1 MPEIS
6 QSEFHLSIVAVTAA
20 AARAGSSLLRF
31 QENFTKVGRTCCGTC
46 VPSRNIRN
54 EVLVGRLVLIDAV
67 GAVMLLAAW
76 FFYFARYNR
85 RKGAVALHWVEA
97 ACSNKGQMLDAHWQ
111 GMTLLQARFGFTA
124 HWFDN
129 ARITI
134 RLRPRPIPFN
144 WFVSIWH
151 KQKETLTFEA
161 DLGCAPGFRLDVF
174 RHRWLSQQHSRVT
187 SQPRDWSISRP
198 GPVVLT
204 TRTRWTQ
211 ELSPVV
217 NTLMTARGHNLI
229 SVRFRSESPHIAATV
244 PLDALSD
251 EQAAAGFLNVLR
263 ELAAG
268 AAASRR

>member
-1 MPEIS
+1 
-6 QSEFHLSIVAVTAA
+6 
-20 AARAGSSLLRF
+20 
-31 QENFTKVGRTCCGTC
+31 
-46 VPSRNIRN
+46 
-54 EVLVGRLVLIDAV
+54 VGRLVLIDVLSAV
-67 GAVMLLAAW
+67 VVLAGW

-85 RKGAVALHWVEA
+85 RKGAAALHWVEA
-97 ACSNKGQMLDAHWQ
+97 ACSNKGQMLDSRWLSQ
-111 GMTLLQARFGFTA
+111 TLLQARFGFTA

-129 ARITI
+129 ARVTI
-134 RLRPRPIPFN
+134 RLRPRPIPFR

-151 KQKETLTFEA
+151 KQRETLTFEA
-161 DLGCAPGFRLDVF
+161 DLDHTPSFHLDVF
-174 RHRWLSQQHSRVT
+174 RHRWLSQRHSRLS
-187 SQPRDWSISRP
+187 SQPREWSVSRP

-244 PLDALSD
+244 PLEALSD
-251 EQAAAGFLNVLR
+251 EQAAAGFLSVLR

-268 AAASRR
+268 ASASRQ

>member
-1 MPEIS
+1 
-6 QSEFHLSIVAVTAA
+6 
-20 AARAGSSLLRF
+20 
-31 QENFTKVGRTCCGTC
+31 
-46 VPSRNIRN
+46 
-54 EVLVGRLVLIDAV
+54 VGRLVLIDALSSV
-67 GAVMLLAAW
+67 ALLGAW
-76 FFYFARYNR
+76 FFYFTRYNR
-85 RKGAVALHWVEA
+85 RKGAVALRWVEA
-97 ACSNKGQMLDAHWQ
+97 ACSSKGQMLDARWL
-111 GMTLLQARFGFTA
+111 GMALLQARFDFTA

-129 ARITI
+129 ARVTI
-134 RLRPRPIPFN
+134 RLRPRPIPFH
-144 WFVSIWH
+144 WFFSIWH

-161 DLGCAPGFRLDVF
+161 DLDCAPGFRLDVF
-174 RHRWLSQQHSRVT
+174 RHRWLSQEHSHLS

-251 EQAAAGFLNVLR
+251 EQAAAGFLSVLR

-268 AAASRR
+268 ASASRQ

>member
-1 MPEIS
+1 
-6 QSEFHLSIVAVTAA
+6 
-20 AARAGSSLLRF
+20 
-31 QENFTKVGRTCCGTC
+31 
-46 VPSRNIRN
+46 
-54 EVLVGRLVLIDAV
+54 VGRLVLIDAL
-67 GAVMLLAAW
+67 GAVVLLGAW

-85 RKGAVALHWVEA
+85 RKGAVALRWVEA
-97 ACSNKGQMLDAHWQ
+97 ACSSKGQLLDSRWL
-111 GMTLLQARFGFTA
+111 GLTLLQARFGFTA

-129 ARITI
+129 ARVTI

-161 DLGCAPGFRLDVF
+161 DLDCAPGFRLDVY
-174 RHRWLSQQHSRVT
+174 RHRWMSQQHSHVS

-229 SVRFRSESPHIAATV
+229 SVRFRSESPHIEATV
-244 PLDALSD
+244 PLEALSD
-251 EQAAAGFLNVLR
+251 EQAAAGFLSVLR

-268 AAASRR
+268 ASASRQ

>member
-1 MPEIS
+1 
-6 QSEFHLSIVAVTAA
+6 
-20 AARAGSSLLRF
+20 
-31 QENFTKVGRTCCGTC
+31 
-46 VPSRNIRN
+46 
-54 EVLVGRLVLIDAV
+54 VGRLVLIDAIS
-67 GAVMLLAAW
+67 AVVLLAVW

-85 RKGAVALHWVEA
+85 RKGATALHWVEV
-97 ACSNKGQMLDAHWQ
+97 ACSSKGQMLDARWLGVTQ
-111 GMTLLQARFGFTA
+111 LQARFGFSA

-129 ARITI
+129 ARVTI
-134 RLRPRPIPFN
+134 RLRPRPIPLK
-144 WFVSIWH
+144 WFISIWH

-161 DLGCAPGFRLDVF
+161 DLDGAPGFHLDVF
-174 RHRWLSQQHSRVT
+174 RHRWLSQRHSHLT
-187 SQPRDWSISRP
+187 SQPRDWSITRP

-251 EQAAAGFLNVLR
+251 EQDAASFLGVLR
-263 ELAAG
+263 ELATG
-268 AAASRR
+268 ASASRQ